1 MACTSDCSRAISEEF
16 LGHGDACAQ
25 YGVDYMNCLSSASC
39 NDLNNGYAG
48 TRDPNSMAI
57 NSACSSGGT
66 SSSSQP
72 TTDTVNCSS
81 GGGSA
86 AAGDVTIGAS
96 VCDSNLSDCS
106 DGHSYRVNCLY
117 AGNNQMTCVCYRDG
131 AVQNTFVAAL
141 PDCPNVQIA
150 NADCGWQLSAL

>member
-1 MACTSDCSRAISEEF
+1 MPYNPRMRRFFLAACLPIWACGGVTDLADNA
-16 LGHGDACAQ
+16 DA
-25 YGVDYMNCLSSASC
+25 S
-39 NDLNNGYAG
+39 
-48 TRDPNSMAI
+48 TPNSQGR
-57 NSACSSGGT
+57 NSGGT

-72 TTDTVNCSS
+72 TTGTVNCSS

-131 AVQNTFVAAL
+131 AAQNAFAVAL

-150 NADCGWQLSAL
+150 NAGCGWQLSAL